1 MIDFY
6 TVIIRKSAKYW
17 VALCLE
23 NGLVGQGN
31 TPEQS
36 IDKLKQAIESF
47 SEVYESESNIYLNPL
62 AINELHEFLTLEDA
76 EASDTYELRKVALLI
91 YGMNDST

>member
-1 MIDFY
+1 MIYFY
-6 TVIIRKSAKYW
+6 TAIIRKSADCW
-17 VALCLE
+17 FFLCLE

-47 SEVYESESNIYLNPL
+47 SEVYESEYDVCLSPL
-62 AINELHEFLTLEDA
+62 SINELHEFLTLENA
-76 EASDTYELRKVALLI
+76 EASDTSYEFRKI
-91 YGMNDST
+91 YA

>member
-1 MIDFY
+1 MDFY

-47 SEVYESESNIYLNPL
+47 SEVYEAESNIYFNTL
-62 AINELHEFLTLEDA
+62 AINELHEFLTLEYA
-76 EASDTYELRKVALLI
+76 EASDTYELRKVYA
-91 YGMNDST
+91 

>member
-6 TVIIRKSAKYW
+6 TVVIRKSANYG

-36 IDKLKQAIESF
+36 IDQLKQAIESF
-47 SEVYESESNIYLNPL
+47 SEVYEAESDIYLSPL
-62 AINELHEFLTLEDA
+62 AINELHEFLTLENA
-76 EASDTYELRKVALLI
+76 TTSETYEVRKVYA
-91 YGMNDST
+91 

>member
-6 TVIIRKSAKYW
+6 TVILRKSADYW
-17 VALCLE
+17 VSLCLE

-36 IDKLKQAIESF
+36 IEKLKQAIESF
-47 SEVYESESNIYLNPL
+47 SEVYESESNVYLSPIV
-62 AINELHEFLTLEDA
+62 INELHEFLKLEDEETA
-76 EASDTYELRKVALLI
+76 EIYEPGKV
-91 YGMNDST
+91 GT

>member
-6 TVIIRKSAKYW
+6 TVIIRKSANNW

-47 SEVYESESNIYLNPL
+47 SQIYEAESDIYLSPL

-76 EASDTYELRKVALLI
+76 EASDTYELRKVYA
-91 YGMNDST
+91 